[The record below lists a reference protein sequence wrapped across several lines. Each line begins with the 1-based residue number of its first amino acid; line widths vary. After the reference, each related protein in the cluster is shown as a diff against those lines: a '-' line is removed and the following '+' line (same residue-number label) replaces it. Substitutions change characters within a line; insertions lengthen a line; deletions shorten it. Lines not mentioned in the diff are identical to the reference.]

1 MPPSAGSST
10 VADPDPPVPPE
21 RGPEPPSTIQV
32 GPLRYTVV
40 HDHLGLVTEA
50 GNAGHCRWERQ
61 IIALDAG
68 APHDAKAVVVLH
80 EVIHACLAALAVD
93 DDTEEAVTRHLGH
106 SLLGVLRANPTL
118 VTYLTG

>member
-32 GPLRYTVV
+32 GPLRF
-40 HDHLGLVTEA
+40 TEA